1 MTNTIRAPWRYD
13 FVGSFLRP
21 AYLREAREQK
31 AKGQISEEQ
40 LTEAEN
46 KAIEDLIAKEKKAGF
61 HILTDGEFRRSAWHL
76 DFMWGFDGITH
87 APTKTGL
94 PFAGEA
100 AMIDDTWVTGKIAY
114 KGHHPFLDHFRF
126 VDVRTDENTAAKL
139 TIPAPAQFLEQ
150 FDMPFAKETTSRVYP
165 DEKDLI
171 HDIVEAYA
179 AFIGDLYKEGCRN
192 LQLDDCSWGL
202 LADPRRYQFFDTDD
216 AGIEEIKERYLDI
229 NNAVIARAP
238 EDLTI
243 NTHVCRGNFHS
254 TYAAT
259 GGYDS
264 IAAFLFA
271 RENVNAFY
279 LEYDT
284 ERAGGFEPLR
294 QVPKDKKVVLGLITT
309 KPGELEDPDL
319 IKRRIRQ
326 ASAFIDLDRLC
337 LSPQCGFASCEI
349 GNKLSEQQ
357 EWDKLA
363 LVKKIAED
371 VWKDA

>member
-21 AYLREAREQK
+21 AYLKEAREQK

-114 KGHHPFLDHFRF
+114 KGYHPFLDHFRF
-126 VDVRTDENTAAKL
+126 VDERTDENTAAKL

-309 KPGELEDPDL
+309 KSGELEDPDL

>member
-21 AYLREAREQK
+21 AYLKEAREQK

-40 LTEAEN
+40 LTETEN

-126 VDVRTDENTAAKL
+126 VDERTDENTAAKL

-216 AGIEEIKERYLDI
+216 AGIKEIKERYLDI

-254 TYAAT
+254 TYAAA

-309 KPGELEDPDL
+309 KSGELEDPDL

>member
-1 MTNTIRAPWRYD
+1 MTNTIRAPWRFD

-21 AYLREAREQK
+21 AYLKEAREQK
-31 AKGQISEEQ
+31 AKGQISEQQ
-40 LTEAEN
+40 LTEVEN

-76 DFMWGFDGITH
+76 DFMWGFDGIKH
-87 APTKTGL
+87 APTRTGL

-126 VDVRTDENTAAKL
+126 VDERTDENTAAKL

-216 AGIEEIKERYLDI
+216 AGIEEIKECYLDI

-294 QVPKDKKVVLGLITT
+294 RYQK
-309 KPGELEDPDL
+309 
-319 IKRRIRQ
+319 IKR
-326 ASAFIDLDRLC
+326 SC
-337 LSPQCGFASCEI
+337 LA
-349 GNKLSEQQ
+349 
-357 EWDKLA
+357 
-363 LVKKIAED
+363 
-371 VWKDA
+371 

>member
-21 AYLREAREQK
+21 AYLKEAREQK

-126 VDVRTDENTAAKL
+126 VDERTDENTAAKL

-150 FDMPFAKETTSRVYP
+150 FDMPFAKKTTSRVYP

-171 HDIVEAYA
+171 HDIVEA
-179 AFIGDLYKEGCRN
+179 
-192 LQLDDCSWGL
+192 
-202 LADPRRYQFFDTDD
+202 
-216 AGIEEIKERYLDI
+216 
-229 NNAVIARAP
+229 
-238 EDLTI
+238 
-243 NTHVCRGNFHS
+243 
-254 TYAAT
+254 
-259 GGYDS
+259 
-264 IAAFLFA
+264 
-271 RENVNAFY
+271 
-279 LEYDT
+279 
-284 ERAGGFEPLR
+284 
-294 QVPKDKKVVLGLITT
+294 
-309 KPGELEDPDL
+309 
-319 IKRRIRQ
+319 
-326 ASAFIDLDRLC
+326 
-337 LSPQCGFASCEI
+337 
-349 GNKLSEQQ
+349 
-357 EWDKLA
+357 
-363 LVKKIAED
+363 
-371 VWKDA
+371 